1 MNRPM
6 GAHPSRA
13 PNKKL
18 HKKAIRG
25 SAHKHHSES
34 APFPFATTTG
44 GCSLQIIIEAITT
57 L

>member
-1 MNRPM
+1 M
-6 GAHPSRA
+6 GARPSRA